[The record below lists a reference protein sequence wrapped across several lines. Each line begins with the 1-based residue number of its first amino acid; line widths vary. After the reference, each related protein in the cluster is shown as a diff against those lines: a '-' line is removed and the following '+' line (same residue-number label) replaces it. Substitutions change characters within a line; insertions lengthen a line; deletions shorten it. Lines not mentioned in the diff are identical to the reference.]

1 MVGRIKPLKDIE
13 YAECFNAFKRV
24 SSEWMAIEEWLSKD
38 FVPGIGGRKSAKVL
52 SIGSG
57 TGDFDLILMQMLH
70 NRIPNL
76 YYTAL
81 DPNVEHNKIFLNR
94 YKNLSLQL
102 ASFRIIA
109 KPFYENCIEGGFD
122 LIHLTHCLYY
132 IPDRKAAIECAYE
145 MLNPGGILLI
155 FHQTPMGINEIQ
167 RTYLK
172 RVKGNEK
179 ELFSSYDII
188 QILNELKLKFSF
200 DILISDVDVTDCI
213 KGNETGKKILNFF
226 MESNLDGLDG
236 ALRDEIICNLK
247 EISRSEGGRYFLF
260 HPGGIFWI
268 RKDGTMQGD
277 PENVISKSYHE

>member
-1 MVGRIKPLKDIE
+1 MLGGVKPLTDME
-13 YAECFNAFKRV
+13 YAECFNAFKSV
-24 SSEWMAIEEWLSKD
+24 SSEWMAIEVWLSKD
-38 FVPGIGGRKSAKVL
+38 FVPSMGGRRSAKVL

-57 TGDFDLILMQMLH
+57 TGDFDLILMRMLSDK
-70 NRIPNL
+70 IPDL
-76 YYTAL
+76 TYTSL
-81 DPNVEHNKIFLNR
+81 DPNESHNELFLNQ
-94 YKNLSLQL
+94 YKKSGLKLS
-102 ASFRIIA
+102 SFRIIA
-109 KPFYENCIEGGFD
+109 KPFCENCIEGGFD

-172 RVKGNEK
+172 RVKGDEK

-213 KGNETGKKILNFF
+213 KGNETGRKILNFF
-226 MESNLDGLDG
+226 MESNLDGLDV

-247 EISRSEGGRYFLF
+247 DISRSEGGRYFLF

-268 RKDGTMQGD
+268 RKDGLTQGD
-277 PENVISKSYHE
+277 P